1 MKYILTLG
9 ILVLSSCFVLGQ
21 IPGKKQD
28 QSILLKNAVLHIGN
42 GKQIDKAYI
51 GFEEGLITLVKDM
64 LTNTINEQDFDT
76 IIDVKGQHVYP
87 GFINLNNTLGIT
99 EIDAIRSTR
108 DYSEVGLF
116 KPNVRSQI
124 AFNTE
129 SIVVSTVRTNGVL
142 ITQATPRRGLISGTS
157 SLINLDG
164 WNWEDA
170 TLKQDD
176 GIHLNWSHMDE
187 HPSEQTKHLKNY
199 ETQLEQI
206 HSYFQKAESFYLASI
221 KDEAN
226 LSMIAMQGIFDG
238 SKRLYIHADKA
249 KQILDVLAFCKK
261 FNIKYPVIVGGRES
275 YKVTHE
281 LKAMKIPLIIG
292 RIHTL
297 PSSEDASVNESFE
310 LPKKLM
316 DAGVLFGIQN
326 SGEME
331 AMNSRNLPFNAGTAR
346 AFGLTDGEAVQAITL
361 NNAII
366 TGTDDLIGSVEVG
379 KQATLFVSRGDALD
393 QLTNN
398 VTLAFIQGRQLDL
411 DNHQK
416 QLYKKYGDKLGI
428 EVKQ

>member
-1 MKYILTLG
+1 MKHILTIG

-28 QSILLKNAVLHIGN
+28 QSVLLKNAILHIGN

-51 GFEEGLITLVKDM
+51 GFEDGLITMVKDM

-99 EIDAIRSTR
+99 EIDAVRSTR
-108 DYSEVGLF
+108 DFSEVGLF

-129 SIVVSTVRTNGVL
+129 SVVVSTVRTNGVL

-187 HPSEQTKHLKNY
+187 HPSEQSKHLKNY
-199 ETQLEQI
+199 ETQLKQI
-206 HSYFQKAESFYLASI
+206 HAYFQKAESFHKASI

-226 LSMIAMQGIFDG
+226 LSMIAMEGVFDG
-238 SKRLYIHADKA
+238 TKRLYIHADKA
-249 KQILDVLAFCKK
+249 KQILDILAFCKK
-261 FNIKYPVIVGGRES
+261 YKIKYPVIIGAKES
-275 YKVTHE
+275 YKVADE
-281 LKAMKIPLIIG
+281 LKAMKIPVIIG
-292 RIHTL
+292 RIHEL
-297 PSSEDASVNESFE
+297 PSSEDAPINESFV
-310 LPKKLM
+310 LPKKLI

-346 AFGLTDGEAVQAITL
+346 AYGLTNAEAVQAISL

-366 TGTDDLIGSVEVG
+366 TGIDGQVGSIEEG
-379 KQATLFVSRGDALD
+379 KQATLFVSKGDALD
-393 QLTNN
+393 QLTND
-398 VTLAFIQGRQLDL
+398 VTLAFVQGRKIDL

-416 QLYKKYGDKLGI
+416 RLYKKYGDKLGI